1 MLYIHSP
8 LQYGAGTQ
16 IELSVER
23 SAIFELKAPAEY
35 QVPTMC
41 RMTSSLS

>member
-1 MLYIHSP
+1 MYIHSA
-8 LQYGAGTQ
+8 LQYGIGTQ
-16 IELSVER
+16 TDR
-23 SAIFELKAPAEY
+23 SAERLAICECKAPAEY